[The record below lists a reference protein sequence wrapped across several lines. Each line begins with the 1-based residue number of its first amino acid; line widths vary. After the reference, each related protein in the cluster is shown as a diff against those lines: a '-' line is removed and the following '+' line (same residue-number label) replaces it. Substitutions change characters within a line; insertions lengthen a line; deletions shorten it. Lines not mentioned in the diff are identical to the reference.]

1 MEDFAIFVIMQA
13 MKIEWDDGESERDQK
28 RQEFVE
34 SAAGLFCERG
44 FKDTRLNDIAA
55 SSQRGKTALYYYF
68 KNKKSIFAAVVEWE
82 VSRIYEEIESSVLV
96 IMQEESKDRFV
107 AALDCYVDKVIEVGN
122 KLLQKYRI
130 ILREYYSFEKLLQSV
145 IRAFKEQN
153 VILLQKILCYGQKHG
168 CLALSEEG
176 LDLLSYAIFRLCF
189 TYYSDRIQNID
200 FQVGAVELKKIIH
213 LIIPGRANG

>member
-1 MEDFAIFVIMQA
+1 MQA
-13 MKIEWDDGESERDQK
+13 MKIEWDDDESERDQK
-28 RQEFVE
+28 RQDFLE
-34 SAAGLFCERG
+34 SAASLFCEKG
-44 FKDTRLNDIAA
+44 FKDTRLNDISA

-82 VSRIYEEIESSVLV
+82 ISRIYEEIESSVLA
-96 IMQEESKDRFV
+96 IMQGQSKGDFLSV
-107 AALDCYVDKVIEVGN
+107 LDCYVEKVIEVGT
-122 KLLQKYRI
+122 KLLHKYRI

-153 VILLQKILCYGQKHG
+153 MILLKNILRYGQEHG
-168 CLALSEEG
+168 CLVLSEEG
-176 LDLLSYAIFRLCF
+176 LDLLAYAIFRLCF

-213 LIIPGRANG
+213 LVLGQQGANG